1 MDDNISKRPDDIEYS
16 DASSEKRAVV
26 REIRATMAQWE
37 QKESEYKKAGFD
49 VIHVIETKSGK
60 RKTDIYIL
68 KGPDGYS
75 VQVNGKTTI
84 QARTRVECARQAYI
98 AGHIGYF
105 TFIEISNGKAAAE
118 RARNDPRVRDT
129 LKKYGS
135 AANLY

>member
-37 QKESEYKKAGFD
+37 QYKKAGFD
-49 VIHVIETKSGK
+49 VIYQSEERNGK
-60 RKTDIYIL
+60 RKKDTVIL
-68 KGPDGYS
+68 KGTDGYS

-118 RARNDPRVRDT
+118 RARKDPRVRDT